1 MARRSY
7 DKMYEEKKEV
17 TEAALAEEPIVESA
31 EAEPVEEEI
40 VEKPKKTKVADDIPA
55 TKPFMGVVTGGLNL
69 NVRRTPNGEIVA
81 VIPEG
86 AQVRVLDKLED
97 GWYRIESPKGFVM
110 SKYIKEK

>member
-17 TEAALAEEPIVESA
+17 TEAAPAEEPVVESA
-31 EAEPVEEEI
+31 EAEPEVETAKEPKVAEEI
-40 VEKPKKTKVADDIPA
+40 PA
-55 TKPFMGVVTGGLNL
+55 MKPFMGVVTGGLNL

-86 AQVRVLDKLED
+86 AQVRVLDDSEK

-110 SKYIKEK
+110 SKFIKKGK

>member
-1 MARRSY
+1 MPRRNY
-7 DKMYEEKKEV
+7 NKMYEEATEV
-17 TEAALAEEPIVESA
+17 KEAAPAEEPIVESA

-55 TKPFMGVVTGGLNL
+55 TKPFMGTVTGGLNL
-69 NVRRTPNGEIVA
+69 NVRRTPGGEIVA

-86 AQVRVLDKLED
+86 AQVRVLDDSDD

-110 SKYIKEK
+110 KKYIKKG